1 MNVNEMSKLDLEK
14 ALIAGEK
21 DPELKH
27 QILNNS
33 DLGSDEDEAIKSN
46 V

>member
-27 QILNNS
+27 TRY
-33 DLGSDEDEAIKSN
+33 
-46 V
+46 